1 MRVSVPRDQA
11 SLQQKRFFMTRTHL
25 SGSEDLD
32 VTGSFLLRTLISR
45 RSGCWTKVYHFR
57 AEVDRE
63 RLTLRGSDVLE
74 RFTSKKR
81 SFLVVWHGTDIVT
94 VFSAHGR
101 LNGACSRHSEDAPLA
116 GHVRGDPGCLVLACC
131 GSHDG
136 GRDGFWRR
144 FTQSL

>member
-1 MRVSVPRDQA
+1 MFHGIRLS
-11 SLQQKRFFMTRTHL
+11 SGKKLFFMTRAHL

-32 VTGSFLLRTLISR
+32 VTGSFLSRTLIQ
-45 RSGCWTKVYHFR
+45 KVGMLDKVHHFR

-74 RFTSKKR
+74 RFTSKKH
-81 SFLVVWHGTDIVT
+81 SFFFVWHGTDIVT

-116 GHVRGDPGCLVLACC
+116 GHVRGDPACLVLACC

-144 FTQSL
+144 FAQSL